1 MAELAAVALRSRGAG
16 DIVIANRT
24 LSRAESLAARVG
36 GRAAALD
43 ALREELAAADVVVS
57 CTSSRSFVVSPAA
70 LERRG
75 ARPLLLIDLALPRD
89 VDPGVASLDGHRLFD
104 LDDLARIV
112 GSTLE
117 FRRSEAQRAEAIV
130 HEEAEKF
137 RLWRHSLPAVPAVVA
152 LRRHAEAIRT
162 SVLERRAGELAAL
175 GARERELVESVTS
188 QIVARLLHAPTI
200 ELKSGGPDAKAVERL
215 FALQPAISPVR
226 SGDGALG

>member
-1 MAELAAVALRSRGAG
+1 
-16 DIVIANRT
+16 
-24 LSRAESLAARVG
+24 
-36 GRAAALD
+36 
-43 ALREELAAADVVVS
+43 
-57 CTSSRSFVVSPAA
+57 
-70 LERRG
+70 
-75 ARPLLLIDLALPRD
+75 
-89 VDPGVASLDGHRLFD
+89 
-104 LDDLARIV
+104 
-112 GSTLE
+112 
-117 FRRSEAQRAEAIV
+117 
-130 HEEAEKF
+130 
-137 RLWRHSLPAVPAVVA
+137 VPALVA